1 MQNEGSRQ
9 FIGLMLLNI
18 ALSFKKYGTAVC
30 ILRINKIAFYCS
42 SEKGIKYLFPI
53 QAKTFNYVYDGED
66 VIGQASKFSVF
77 SIQYRYLIN
86 NIS

>member
-1 MQNEGSRQ
+1 MVRQ
-9 FIGLMLLNI
+9 YL
-18 ALSFKKYGTAVC
+18 C
-30 ILRINKIAFYCS
+30 ILRINKIVFYCS
-42 SEKGIKYLFPI
+42 SERGIKYLFPI

-86 NIS
+86 NTS